1 MKGVFNILMTP
12 FDEQGAVDFASLTAL
27 VDFQLQAGVAG
38 LTIVAILGEG
48 QKLTDDEWNGVVSA
62 VLKQVDGRI
71 PVVVTVSHNSTR
83 IAVERAKWSADLG
96 ATAVMA
102 APPTNLRNLDSVAD
116 FYRVLGNASP
126 VPIVVQDEPAST
138 GVIMPASFLASTGHP
153 LIKLE
158 EPPVPQKISRILERN
173 PEAQI
178 FGGLGGQYFLEELER
193 GAVGTMTGFAL
204 TEILVSIYDDFT
216 TGNHDQARDT
226 FYKYIPLI
234 RYEGQLGVGLAI
246 RKEILKRRGV
256 IKCADVRS
264 PGVRLDEQGKSEVAR
279 LLAYL
284 NVETVA
290 AAN

>member
-12 FDEQGAVDFASLTAL
+12 FNEQGEVDYGSLEKL
-27 VDFQLQAGVAG
+27 VAFQLNTGAAG

-48 QKLTDDEWNGVVSA
+48 QKLSDEEWNGVVSA
-62 VLKQVDGRI
+62 ILKQVDGRI
-71 PVVVTVSHNSTR
+71 PVVVTVSHSSTR
-83 IAVERAKWSADLG
+83 IAVERAKWAASIG
-96 ATAVMA
+96 ATAIMA
-102 APPTNLRNLDSVAD
+102 APPTNLRNLDSVSD

-126 VPIVVQDEPAST
+126 VPVVVQDEPAST

-204 TEILVSIYDDFT
+204 TEALVSIYNDFT
-216 TGNHDQARDT
+216 AGNRDQARDT

-234 RYEGQLGVGLAI
+234 RYEGQLGVGLSI

-256 IKCADVRS
+256 IACADVRS
-264 PGVRLDEQGKSEVAR
+264 PGIRLDEQGKAEVAA
-279 LLAYL
+279 LLDYL
-284 NVETVA
+284 GVETVA
-290 AAN
+290 AV

>member
-48 QKLTDDEWNGVVSA
+48 QKLTDDEWNAVVAA

-83 IAVERAKWSADLG
+83 IAVERAKWSGNLG

-173 PEAQI
+173 PDAQI

-204 TEILVSIYDDFT
+204 TEVLVSIYDDFT
-216 TGNHDQARDT
+216 AGNHDQARDT

-234 RYEGQLGVGLAI
+234 RYEGQLGVG
-246 RKEILKRRGV
+246 
-256 IKCADVRS
+256 
-264 PGVRLDEQGKSEVAR
+264 
-279 LLAYL
+279 
-284 NVETVA
+284 
-290 AAN
+290 

>member
-48 QKLTDDEWNGVVSA
+48 QKLTDDEWNAVVSA
-62 VLKQVDGRI
+62 VLRQVDGRI

-83 IAVERAKWSADLG
+83 IAVERAKWSANLG
-96 ATAVMA
+96 AAAVMA
-102 APPTNLRNLDSVAD
+102 APPINLRNLDSVGD
-116 FYRVLGNASP
+116 FYRVLGNAST

-173 PEAQI
+173 PDAQI

-216 TGNHDQARDT
+216 AGNHDQARDT

-279 LLAYL
+279 LLSYL
-284 NVETVA
+284 NVETVS
-290 AAN
+290 